1 MSLNKFKIALL
12 EKFPD
17 FKVENEE
24 IYNFVE
30 TYIADQQREFK
41 QNKSGN
47 KLSFGKYVGYSISE
61 LALTSKGYEYIQWL
75 TQQAWFN
82 EEKYPNEFA
91 ELKKLG
97 IKKKSVKRTPLE

>member
-47 KLSFGKYVGYSISE
+47 KLSFGQYVGYSISE
-61 LALTSKGYEYIQWL
+61 LALTDKGKSYLEWLVSQTFFTVEKFPEYYDEI
-75 TQQAWFN
+75 
-82 EEKYPNEFA
+82 KR
-91 ELKKLG
+91 LK
-97 IKKKSVKRTPLE
+97 IKKKLETPLE

>member
-17 FKVENEE
+17 LKVENEE

-47 KLSFGKYVGYSISE
+47 KLSFGKYVRYSISE
-61 LALTSKGYEYIQWL
+61 LALTDKGKSYLEWLVSQTFFTVEKFPEYYDEI
-75 TQQAWFN
+75 
-82 EEKYPNEFA
+82 KR
-91 ELKKLG
+91 LK
-97 IKKKSVKRTPLE
+97 I

>member
-24 IYNFVE
+24 IYNFEE

-61 LALTSKGYEYIQWL
+61 LALTDKSKSYLEWLVSQTFFTVEKFPEYYDEI
-75 TQQAWFN
+75 
-82 EEKYPNEFA
+82 KR
-91 ELKKLG
+91 LK
-97 IKKKSVKRTPLE
+97 IKKKTRTPLE